1 MGVSIVISN
10 QKGGV
15 GKTVITVNLAEYA
28 LEKRGRVLVVDVD
41 SQGNTSRYLMGKRA
55 EYGKGSSMLY
65 ADGDTPTPIALRKNL
80 WIIPADKAL
89 IDVEALSLDVVHLP
103 KRHLAKLVQ
112 DFDLIIIDTPPSQGR
127 RLVGALV
134 AGSSVVT
141 PLGVDAGSFEGLEDL
156 LGDIKAVR
164 SRWNPQLKHLG
175 ILVNKFKSTNK
186 KQRENLAQLRQQ
198 LGERVFPNEL
208 EDRSPVGAAFDARHP
223 IWKKTTGESA
233 RLAAQQ
239 MRAACE
245 TILQRAH
252 A

>member
-1 MGVSIVISN
+1 MGVSIVVSN

-15 GKTVITVNLAEYA
+15 GKTIVVVNLAEYA
-28 LEKRGRVLVVDVD
+28 LEKKWRVLVVDVD
-41 SQGNTSRYLMGKRA
+41 SQGNTTRYLTGKRA

-65 ADGDTPTPIALRKNL
+65 ADGATPAPVQVRDNL
-80 WIIPADKAL
+80 WVIPADKAL
-89 IDVEALSLDVVHLP
+89 IDVEGLPMDVVHLP
-103 KRHLAKLVQ
+103 KRHLAKLAG
-112 DFDLIIIDTPPSQGR
+112 DFDLIVIDTPPSQGR
-127 RLVGALV
+127 RLVGVLV
-134 AGSSVVT
+134 AAQSVVT

-164 SRWNPQLKHLG
+164 SRWNPRLKHLG
-175 ILVNKFKSTNK
+175 ILVNRFRSQNK

-198 LGERVFPNEL
+198 LGDRVFPGEL
-208 EDRSPVGAAFDARHP
+208 EDRSPMGAAFDARHP

-233 RLAAQQ
+233 RLAAAQ

-245 TILQRAH
+245 TILQRAY